1 MLQII
6 GIFLLGW
13 LAIETTRVVYQH
25 HALFSELQISLV
37 TPWLVWLFPLPLVLP
52 MIHRVFLYLNYPI
65 PLGAIFFLP
74 GIIVARQ
81 TGRRFDQSGHPRAK
95 PIITA
100 MAHVVTFGIMGMM
113 GICVFTV
120 FLWMRHS

>member
-13 LAIETTRVVYQH
+13 LAIETTRVVYRHQ
-25 HALFSELQISLV
+25 ALFSELQISPV
-37 TPWLVWLFPLPLVLP
+37 TLWLVWLFPLPLALP
-52 MIHRVFLYLNYPI
+52 IIHRVFLYLDYPI

-74 GIIVARQ
+74 GIISARQ
-81 TGRRFDQSGHPRAK
+81 TGQRFDQSRHLGSK
-95 PIITA
+95 PVITA

-113 GICVFTV
+113 GICVFTI